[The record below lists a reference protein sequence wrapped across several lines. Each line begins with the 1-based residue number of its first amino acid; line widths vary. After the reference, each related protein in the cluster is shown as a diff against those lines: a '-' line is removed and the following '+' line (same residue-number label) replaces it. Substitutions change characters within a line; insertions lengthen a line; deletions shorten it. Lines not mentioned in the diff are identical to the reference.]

1 MQFNQNQLKSFKEI
15 LEKMYGGT
23 NQFMPKSKFENIQT
37 FKDEKNN
44 LYISYMSTKP
54 TIDGMST
61 ETRYMAIDSFGT
73 IEYLSLQKSQQ
84 ELEELYKTLTEI
96 KI

>member
-1 MQFNQNQLKSFKEI
+1 MQFNQNQLKSFREI
-15 LEKMYGGT
+15 LEKMYGGS
-23 NQFMPKSKFENIQT
+23 NQFMPKSKFENIKT
-37 FKDEKNN
+37 FTDKKNN

-61 ETRYMAIDSFGT
+61 DTRYMAIDSFGT
-73 IEYLSLQKSQQ
+73 IEYLSLEKDEE
-84 ELEELYKTLTEI
+84 ELENLYKTLTEI